1 MTGPILKG
9 VALFKRYGKD
19 DALRDAS
26 LDLAAGEMV
35 AIRGASG
42 SGKSTLLHCLA
53 GILTPDSGE
62 VHYAGVRVDRLSLG
76 GRAGLRRR
84 DFGFVFQFGELV
96 PELTASA
103 NVALPLL
110 FDGMGRAEARA
121 RAVETL
127 AEVGVAD
134 LAKKETTELSGGER
148 QRVAI
153 ARALVTSPTIIF
165 ADEPT
170 GALDSLSGER
180 VMEIL
185 ARRCRDH
192 GTAVL
197 LVTHEPLV
205 AAYADR
211 EVKLVDGC
219 CDLVP
224 VSPVTA

>member
-1 MTGPILKG
+1 MTGPILEG
-9 VALFKRYGKD
+9 VSLAKRYGKD

-26 LDLAAGEMV
+26 LELAAGEMV

-53 GILTPDSGE
+53 GIITPDTGE
-62 VHYAGVRVDRLSLG
+62 VRYGDSRIDRLSVAS
-76 GRAGLRRR
+76 RAVLRRR

-110 FDGMGRAEARA
+110 FDGMGRADARA
-121 RAVETL
+121 RALEVL
-127 AEVGVAD
+127 GEVGVAE
-134 LAKKETTELSGGER
+134 LAKKETTDLSGGER

-153 ARALVTSPTIIF
+153 ARALVTSPKIVF

-170 GALDSLSGER
+170 GALDTLSGER

-185 ARRCRDH
+185 AARCREN

-205 AAYADR
+205 AAFADR

-219 CDLVP
+219 CGLAAVAA
-224 VSPVTA
+224 VTT